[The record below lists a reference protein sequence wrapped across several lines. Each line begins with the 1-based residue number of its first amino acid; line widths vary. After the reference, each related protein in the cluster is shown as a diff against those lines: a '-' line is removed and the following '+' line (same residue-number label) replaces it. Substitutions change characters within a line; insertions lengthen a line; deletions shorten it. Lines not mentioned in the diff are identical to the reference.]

1 MKKFFLSLLFI
12 YLPLVQVET
21 ASAKPYTA
29 IPRLQV
35 PPDLFCF
42 IQTSTGQTINL
53 NHICGVDGRT
63 NRKIQPGLVSTS
75 TAPSRAQIDEELV
88 YIGID
93 SVTDE
98 SVETYLQYDGIT
110 VLNGVYRA
118 WFRRVF
124 PDAAK
129 RPNVIASTRT
139 YVTVRPDNDS
149 LITSQSIRY
158 DFQGVQVG
166 AATGYDLLE
175 LQDSEKLAI
184 IRYFRQ
190 FPTKI
195 SLSPNTCNY
204 PWQRDSAGKRCGKRA
219 ASEQVGGR

>member
-1 MKKFFLSLLFI
+1 M
-12 YLPLVQVET
+12 PLVQVET
-21 ASAKPYTA
+21 VSAKPYTA

-35 PPDLFCF
+35 LPDLFCF
-42 IQTSTGQTINL
+42 MQTSTGQTINL

-75 TAPSRAQIDEELV
+75 TAPSRAQIDEDEELV

-93 SVTDE
+93 SVTDK

-110 VLNGVYRA
+110 VLNGVYRV

-139 YVTVRPDNDS
+139 YVTVRPSEDS

-158 DFQGVQVG
+158 DFQGTQIG
-166 AATGYDLLE
+166 AATGDDLRE
-175 LQDSEKLAI
+175 IQDSEKLAI

-195 SLSPNTCNY
+195 SLSPGRCNY
-204 PWQRDSAGKRCGKRA
+204 PWQRDSAGRRCGKRA
-219 ASEQVGGR
+219 ASQHVGGR